1 MTVSSEWGRAPGDS
15 TYHTRMIHTIGYSDI
30 SNEGYVDIQGGTI
43 TINER
48 VYPMSDTYL
57 VWGNE
62 GSAVEVG
69 TILDTGSTNMFD
81 YINPADGVSPIATQG
96 EQVIIVTE
104 ETTSYR
110 AGGTIGYQGADGQ
123 VTGIEVHGQIGL
135 QEPAGYGT
143 FYVPY
148 QFNIVY
154 EAHLAHAY
162 LTVDGTQYQWD
173 EDQGGAQFDRSSA
186 YFTFVWEREYLT
198 FWKTEKQ
205 IDMTNPSISSPDFLV
220 RLDVPNRNPDFSTP
234 GISIEST
241 GQSSGRYTGWF
252 NLIDGQYP
260 IRSY

>member
-48 VYPMSDTYL
+48 VYPLSDTYL

-62 GSAVEVG
+62 GSAAEVG

-123 VTGIEVHGQIGL
+123 VTGIEVHG
-135 QEPAGYGT
+135 
-143 FYVPY
+143 
-148 QFNIVY
+148 NIV
-154 EAHLAHAY
+154 LQ
-162 LTVDGTQYQWD
+162 D
-173 EDQGGAQFDRSSA
+173 
-186 YFTFVWEREYLT
+186 
-198 FWKTEKQ
+198 
-205 IDMTNPSISSPDFLV
+205 
-220 RLDVPNRNPDFSTP
+220 
-234 GISIEST
+234 
-241 GQSSGRYTGWF
+241 
-252 NLIDGQYP
+252 
-260 IRSY
+260 